1 MRPRLQNK
9 TKNWVN
15 LWVICPKNGLDK
27 PVPFPTARR
36 YFVTCLSLR
45 FWTISVLWANKSYSW
60 IQLLTIFHF
69 NLFLPPGGSAA
80 LHLAHETSCSLF
92 LPQACLLIVIHIP
105 MKRYSHPHVLATS
118 TSVPGSYNAREY
130 SKLRDNIPA
139 TWSKLSRSSG
149 WGLVFAEMHECFC
162 ILDLFHIVVEA
173 GLGVRLLSIYLIL
186 FTFGK
191 WFPMLMRFQSQLA
204 SSHIMVC
211 WDSDAGLLG
220 FTLVGTLCACI
231 ALCLSSFSLY
241 LSITAQCSRKFHL
254 LKHIPRSTVVCNMA
268 LITDLFLFLAAL

>member
-1 MRPRLQNK
+1 MPGSIANSEIIYL
-9 TKNWVN
+9 
-15 LWVICPKNGLDK
+15 LLD
-27 PVPFPTARR
+27 
-36 YFVTCLSLR
+36 LSFLGHLVG
-45 FWTISVLWANKSYSW
+45 VL
-60 IQLLTIFHF
+60 
-69 NLFLPPGGSAA
+69 
-80 LHLAHETSCSLF
+80 
-92 LPQACLLIVIHIP
+92 CLLRC
-105 MKRYSHPHVLATS
+105 MSASASLA
-118 TSVPGSYNAREY
+118 
-130 SKLRDNIPA
+130 
-139 TWSKLSRSSG
+139 
-149 WGLVFAEMHECFC
+149 
-162 ILDLFHIVVEA
+162 LFHIVVEA
-173 GLGVRLLSIYLIL
+173 GLGVRLLSIYLTL

-211 WDSDAGLLG
+211 WDSDVGLLG